1 MNVAA
6 AQQNLP
12 RRQRRHQPLEKVP
25 QLVIGVTAQSQPRL
39 YVKAD
44 GHFRVGV
51 HTADHQ
57 NDGMEENQR
66 VKQRRQ
72 RIARARGQRKRN
84 DDNHRRHFHQP
95 GELIPCAD
103 TGVNKHQGQRQRG
116 EC

>member
-12 RRQRRHQPLEKVP
+12 RRQRRDQPLEKVSQLIVGVAAQP
-25 QLVIGVTAQSQPRL
+25 QPFL

-44 GHFRVGV
+44 GHFGVGV

-72 RIARARGQRKRN
+72 RITRARGQQKRN
-84 DDNHRRHFHQP
+84 EDNDRRDFHQP
-95 GELIPCAD
+95 GEFVPCAD
-103 TGVNKHQGQRQRG
+103 TGVSEDQGQRQRG